1 MTETTGGTRGT
12 DGAAAAQRD
21 ARRGMVRAVAILL
34 AVTVVF
40 GVLAGVFFWRAG
52 TGSDEPL
59 ALSSSRQAYEDTDNR
74 AYLDADATAEVSEAA
89 TEIVEMLLS
98 LDYADFDAHTEQVRA
113 RVDDE
118 MFEEFELT
126 AEVSREVNTQA
137 RTVTT
142 AEVFDRGVGVRTLDG
157 DTAVVTLIVDVQGT
171 VDGEPLANMSSPV
184 QMTLNRIDGEWIAVE
199 LAQL

>member
-157 DTAVVTLIVDVQGT
+157 DT
-171 VDGEPLANMSSPV
+171 
-184 QMTLNRIDGEWIAVE
+184 
-199 LAQL
+199 

>member
-1 MTETTGGTRGT
+1 
-12 DGAAAAQRD
+12 
-21 ARRGMVRAVAILL
+21 
-34 AVTVVF
+34 F